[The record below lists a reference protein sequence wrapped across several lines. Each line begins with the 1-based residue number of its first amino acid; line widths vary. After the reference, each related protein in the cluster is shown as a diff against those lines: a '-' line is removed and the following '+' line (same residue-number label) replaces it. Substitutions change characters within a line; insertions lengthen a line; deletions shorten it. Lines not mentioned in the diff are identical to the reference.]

1 MGRPV
6 AVGSRLSEGGDGGV
20 DDLRCAGAHGLV
32 TDPEAID
39 HAGTER
45 LEDHVGGL
53 GEAQEGLAPGLALEI
68 DREAPLAPVRI
79 AEIDRVAVLGGPDH
93 ARGIAALRILD
104 LDHVRA
110 VIGHHHRQMRTRQEP
125 GEIQH
130 SDPFELHGSPPHFRS
145 LSVGADIPRACRPRH
160 SAGAQSQALAR
171 KWGHVIGRARNVPVW
186 SAPIAHRVAWGTSC
200 KDSRNRSPSISSGGW
215 PASLLLGII
224 SGFPW
229 VLIGSSLTLWL
240 TEDGL
245 SRSTIGWAG
254 LIFGVYAFN
263 FLWAPLID
271 RVRLPWL
278 SQRLGQRRAWILILQ
293 AAVLVCLVLWSALDP
308 SESLGSVIAV
318 GLAIAV
324 ASATQD
330 IAIDALRIEQ
340 IGKTEDEAMAAG
352 AAVAVVG
359 WWSGFK
365 LGGIVAL
372 ETAEG
377 FQNAGIE
384 NYWQATFLVL
394 GIVVVLCNVGLRF
407 VREAAATERIAA
419 QAEDEERIASRLRM
433 SGPLGR
439 ATAWLGGTVVAPL
452 MRFFV
457 KNGVAIAAAVLG
469 FVFLFKI
476 GEAFMGRMSLV
487 FYTEIGFT
495 KSDIALYSKGLGWIV
510 TVAFTVLGGLV
521 AIRIGLVRAMFVSG
535 IAMALTNL
543 MFALLAWSGK
553 SEVLFAAAV
562 VMDDLTSAF
571 ATVTFVAFISMLVD
585 RTYTATQY
593 ALLASLGTAGRTLL
607 AASSGELVDW
617 LEGDWGFFF
626 VITALM
632 VLPSLVC
639 LWAIRAKLRDLLAGA
654 RVRLMGKDAEDAPG

>member
-1 MGRPV
+1 MVIPDRAPIRPEN
-6 AVGSRLSEGGDGGV
+6 AV
-20 DDLRCAGAHGLV
+20 
-32 TDPEAID
+32 
-39 HAGTER
+39 
-45 LEDHVGGL
+45 
-53 GEAQEGLAPGLALEI
+53 QGLAESLAVYFE
-68 DREAPLAPVRI
+68 RRMARI
-79 AEIDRVAVLGGPDH
+79 
-93 ARGIAALRILD
+93 
-104 LDHVRA
+104 
-110 VIGHHHRQMRTRQEP
+110 
-125 GEIQH
+125 
-130 SDPFELHGSPPHFRS
+130 
-145 LSVGADIPRACRPRH
+145 
-160 SAGAQSQALAR
+160 
-171 KWGHVIGRARNVPVW
+171 
-186 SAPIAHRVAWGTSC
+186 
-200 KDSRNRSPSISSGGW
+200 
-215 PASLLLGII
+215 LLLGII

-278 SQRLGQRRAWILILQ
+278 SRRLGQRRAWILVLQ
-293 AAVLVCLVLWSALDP
+293 AAVLLCLVLWSALDP
-308 SESLGSVIAV
+308 SENLGSVIAI

-340 IGKTEDEAMAAG
+340 IGKAEGEAMAAG

-372 ETAEG
+372 ETAEA
-377 FQNAGIE
+377 FQTAGVA
-384 NYWQATFLVL
+384 NYWQVTFLVL
-394 GIVVVLCNVGLRF
+394 GVVVVLCNVGLLF
-407 VREAAATERIAA
+407 VREAAAAVRMAA
-419 QAEDEERIASRLRM
+419 QAEDEERIAARLRM
-433 SGPLGR
+433 PGPLGHG
-439 ATAWLGGTVVAPL
+439 AAWLGGTVVGPL
-452 MRFFV
+452 MRFFE
-457 KNGVAIAAAVLG
+457 KNGVAIACAVLG

-476 GEAFMGRMSLV
+476 GEAFLGRMSLV

-510 TVAFTVLGGLV
+510 TVGFTLLGGLV
-521 AIRIGLVRAMFVSG
+521 AVRIGLIRAMFASG

-617 LEGDWGFFF
+617 LEGDWGTFF
-626 VITALM
+626 VITTLM
-632 VLPSLVC
+632 VIPSLVC
-639 LWAIRAKLRDLLAGA
+639 LWAIRAKLRDLLTGA
-654 RVRLMGKDAEDAPG
+654 RVRLMGKAVEDAPG